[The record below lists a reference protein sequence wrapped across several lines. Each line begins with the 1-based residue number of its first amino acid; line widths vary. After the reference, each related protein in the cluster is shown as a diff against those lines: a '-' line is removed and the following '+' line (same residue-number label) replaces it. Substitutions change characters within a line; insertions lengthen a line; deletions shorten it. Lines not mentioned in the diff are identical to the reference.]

1 MAEEL
6 AQYVDGV
13 LTMEAREHIEE
24 HLSGCEACRMVV
36 AETSAF
42 LVEHADTAR
51 PTLDSASTPRTT
63 ENGRVIPFRRP
74 WTGPIFAALATAA
87 AALLVVQV
95 VQPAWLPWNREAR
108 LSAALAPLVAAFD
121 AEPTRPVQGRLSGG
135 FKYAPPPPITRGPGS
150 REWRPETAAAIATVA
165 VNADLPDRERRAAA
179 GVASLVG
186 GKLDDAIAT
195 LAESARQD
203 SLNATLHSDLSAAY
217 LERARF
223 ATYPDDW
230 TAAVR
235 AADAAL
241 AITPG
246 LHEALFNKALAI
258 EGMNDRDRAREAW
271 EEYRRRDPSGPW
283 SEEAAQHAAAL
294 APQKE

>member
-24 HLSGCEACRMVV
+24 HLSRCEACRMVV

-42 LVEHADTAR
+42 LVEQTDVA
-51 PTLDSASTPRTT
+51 PILDAP
-63 ENGRVIPFRRP
+63 EGRVIPFRRP

-95 VQPAWLPWNREAR
+95 VHPTWLPWNREVR
-108 LSAALAPLVAAFD
+108 VSASLAPLVDAFG
-121 AEPTRPVQGRLSGG
+121 AEPTRAVQGRLTGG
-135 FKYAPPPPITRGPGS
+135 FKYAPAPPITRGPGS
-150 REWRPETAAAIATVA
+150 HEWRPETAAAIASAALSATV
-165 VNADLPDRERRAAA
+165 PDRERRVAA

-186 GKLDDAIAT
+186 GKLDEAITT
-195 LAESARQD
+195 LGNSARED
-203 SLNATLHSDLSAAY
+203 PLNATLHSDLSAAY

-223 ATYPDDW
+223 GTHADDW
-230 TAAVR
+230 ASAVR
-235 AADAAL
+235 AADEAL

-246 LHEALFNKALAI
+246 LHEALFNKALAL

-283 SEEAAQHAAAL
+283 SDEAAQHAAAL
-294 APQKE
+294 APSKE